1 MTERGE
7 YKGNAMIILKRNAED
22 KFPFQFGAAK
32 ARLIVENFEEIK
44 KFAEENP
51 AKAPE
56 ATKDA

>member
-7 YKGNAMIILKRNAED
+7 FKGNAMIILKRMADD
-22 KFPFQFGAAK
+22 KFPMQFGAAK
-32 ARLIVENFEEIK
+32 ARLIVENFEDIK

-56 ATKDA
+56 EQK

>member
-7 YKGNAMIILKRNAED
+7 FKGNAMIILKRNAED

-32 ARLIVENFEEIK
+32 ARMIVENYEEIK

-51 AKAPE
+51 AKAQE
-56 ATKDA
+56 EQK